1 MENDNTMVNALI
13 GAVVTLVTSF
23 IPFSPILGGAAA
35 AYLSEAD
42 ADSSVRIG
50 AISGVIATIP
60 MALFGFFVMSIL
72 FLGSAPGGFVV
83 FLLLF
88 GVLSLVYTAGL
99 SALGGFLVVYMT
111 NTNRGIDVTSQ

>member
-1 MENDNTMVNALI
+1 MNTDNTFVNALI

-23 IPFSPILGGAAA
+23 IPFSPILGGAVA

-42 ADSSVRIG
+42 TDSGVRIG

-60 MALFGFFVMSIL
+60 MALFSFFVMSIL
-72 FLGSAPGGFVV
+72 FFGNAAGGSVV

-88 GVLSLVYTAGL
+88 GVLSLIYTAGL
-99 SALGGFLVVYMT
+99 SALGGFLAVYTT